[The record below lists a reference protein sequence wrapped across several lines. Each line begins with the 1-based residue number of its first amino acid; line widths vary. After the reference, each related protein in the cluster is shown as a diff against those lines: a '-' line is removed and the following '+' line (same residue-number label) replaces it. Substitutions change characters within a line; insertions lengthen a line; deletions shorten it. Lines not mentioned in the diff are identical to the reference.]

1 MKKNAK
7 EGTAGER
14 HIARWTS
21 QTVREVRLDPNSR
34 KEANQIDCLQKR
46 AANAG
51 VLKER
56 ERCVRILW
64 RWHKSAQSAR
74 TPLGRDVFEHLEAI
88 IKEVGNPDKYQ

>member
-1 MKKNAK
+1 MKKKAK
-7 EGTAGER
+7 KATAGER

>member
-1 MKKNAK
+1 MKKKAK
-7 EGTAGER
+7 KATAGER

-34 KEANQIDCLQKR
+34 KEANQIDCSQKR

-56 ERCVRILW
+56 NRCVRILC

-74 TPLGRDVFEHLEAI
+74 TPLGRGVCEHLEAI
-88 IKEVGNPDKYQ
+88 IKEVCNPKKYP

>member
-74 TPLGRDVFEHLEAI
+74 TPLGRDGFEHLEAI